1 MFKKRKK
8 NPAIRKRKKDDQL
21 EADDEPT
28 QSVQERIAQLKE
40 EQQVCAPR
48 CFGFE
53 LNAAWFLVSR
63 TSSGDRFGG
72 ARQSTQKP

>member
-40 EQQVCAPR
+40 EQQVCSALFWFRAQR
-48 CFGFE
+48 C
-53 LNAAWFLVSR
+53 LVFSFA
-63 TSSGDRFGG
+63 DE
-72 ARQSTQKP
+72 